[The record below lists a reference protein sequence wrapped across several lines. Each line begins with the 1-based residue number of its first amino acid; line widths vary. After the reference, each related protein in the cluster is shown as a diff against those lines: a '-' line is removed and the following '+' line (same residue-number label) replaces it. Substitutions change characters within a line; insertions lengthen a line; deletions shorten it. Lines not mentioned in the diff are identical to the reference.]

1 MKILVTGA
9 TGLIGKALC
18 TQLAGEGHEIAILTR
33 RKQSESPY
41 RIYQWDPESGPAP
54 AAALAGRDA
63 VIHLAGEPVAEGRW
77 TDEKKRR
84 SRESRVTGTRNL
96 VAGMRAVKD
105 GPPVLVSGS
114 AVGYYGSRGDEKL
127 DERSRPGV
135 GFLSEVCIEW
145 ENEALKAAESG
156 VRVALVRTGLVLARE
171 GGALAKMLPIFRLG
185 FAGSLGD
192 GRQWFPWI
200 HRDDEVGIIR
210 HALLSD
216 AVKGPINA
224 AAPGIVTNQ
233 EFTKT
238 LADILD
244 RPAFLSVPEFM
255 LNLIFG
261 EMGEAVLASQRMIP
275 SVAEET
281 KYAFRFPTLKAA
293 LVDLLGHE

>member
-18 TQLAGEGHEIAILTR
+18 TQLAGEGHEITILTR
-33 RKQSESPY
+33 RQQSESPY
-41 RIYQWDPESGPAP
+41 QLYQWDPQSGPAP

-84 SRESRVTGTRNL
+84 IRESRVTGTRNL

-105 GPPVLVSGS
+105 GPRVLISGS

-145 ENEALKAAESG
+145 ENEALKAAELG

-171 GGALAKMLPIFRLG
+171 GGALAQMLPIFRLCLG
-185 FAGSLGD
+185 GSLGD

-200 HRDDEVGIIR
+200 HRDDEVGLIR
-210 HALLSD
+210 HALLND
-216 AVKGPINA
+216 ALKGPINA
-224 AAPGIVTNQ
+224 AAPGIVTNE

-238 LADILD
+238 LAKTLD
-244 RPAFLSVPEFM
+244 RPAFLLVPEFM
-255 LNLIFG
+255 LSLIFG
-261 EMGEAVLASQRMIP
+261 EMGEALLASQRMIP

-281 KYAFRFPTLKAA
+281 KYAFRFPTLKGA
-293 LVDLLGHE
+293 LADLLGEH